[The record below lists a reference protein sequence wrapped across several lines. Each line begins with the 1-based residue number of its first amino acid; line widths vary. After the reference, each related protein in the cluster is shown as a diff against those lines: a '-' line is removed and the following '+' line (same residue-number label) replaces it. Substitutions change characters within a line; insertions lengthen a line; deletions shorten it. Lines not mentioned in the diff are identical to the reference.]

1 MIFLKIYL
9 GSVIF
14 WFLLIVITGL
24 IFQKRF
30 INGTRMILE
39 FKGEE
44 EDRECWIKTT
54 VRYLFASFVP
64 VYRLFIF
71 VIKMYMTF
79 KPEMLIEV
87 LKEVERDEKHRFK
100 NNSNGE

>member
-1 MIFLKIYL
+1 M
-9 GSVIF
+9 
-14 WFLLIVITGL
+14 
-24 IFQKRF
+24 
-30 INGTRMILE
+30 MLE

-87 LKEVERDEKHRFK
+87 LKEVEE
-100 NNSNGE
+100 